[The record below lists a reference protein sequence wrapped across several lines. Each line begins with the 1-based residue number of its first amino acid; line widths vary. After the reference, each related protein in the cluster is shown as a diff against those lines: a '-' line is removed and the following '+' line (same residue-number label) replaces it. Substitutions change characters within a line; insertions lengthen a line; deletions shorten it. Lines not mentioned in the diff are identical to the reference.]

1 MKQLLLASSLAT
13 GTFITRCLVLTII
26 FGFNSVAISYSQDSQ
41 ITIRAG
47 LLIDGNGN
55 TRRDARIFVSGEQI
69 TRIDSLRGR
78 VTYDLSDL
86 TIMPGWIDTHVHLTS
101 HFDRDGKLHRP
112 TEEESAFNSII
123 YGLSNA
129 YRTLMSG
136 FTTVQSLGSPLD
148 TDLRDWIAQ
157 TELPGPRILTSREP
171 ITIETGDADAI
182 RAQIRQ
188 LKSDGADVIKI
199 FASASIRDGG
209 GRLLSDD
216 QINAACQ
223 EGLAQGLRVAVHAY
237 GSEVVSSAARAGC
250 TSIEHGN
257 RYDDE
262 TIALLADQGTYL
274 DSHLGLLY
282 DNYEQYRD
290 RFLGIGNYTEEGFA
304 LMAEARRRGLI
315 TFTRTIQNPNVQ
327 IVFGT
332 DAVAGAHGRNF
343 EEFIVRVRD
352 GGQDPMDAIVS
363 ATSRAARALG
373 LADTLGQIAQGFT
386 ADLVA
391 VDGNPLE
398 DITAMSRIRFV
409 MRNGVVYRY
418 EP

>member
-1 MKQLLLASSLAT
+1 MTQRIFANSLVNST
-13 GTFITRCLVLTII
+13 SITRWIVLTTICWLSSI
-26 FGFNSVAISYSQDSQ
+26 SVSYSQEPPT
-41 ITIRAG
+41 TIRAG
-47 LLIDGNGN
+47 LMIDGVGN
-55 TRRDARIFVSGEQI
+55 TRRDARIFVSDDQI

-86 TIMPGWIDTHVHLTS
+86 TIMPGWIDTHVHLMS
-101 HFDRDGKLHRP
+101 HFDADKLHRP
-112 TEEESAFNSII
+112 TADESNSASII

-148 TDLRDWIAQ
+148 TELRDWIIH
-157 TELPGPRILTSREP
+157 TDLPGPRVLTSREP
-171 ITIETGDADAI
+171 ITLDTGDATAI
-182 RAQIRQ
+182 RTRIQQ
-188 LKSDGADVIKI
+188 LKSAGADVIKV

-209 GRLLSDD
+209 GRVLSDD
-216 QINAACQ
+216 QLSAACQ

-257 RYDDE
+257 RYDNE

-274 DSHLGLLY
+274 DPHLGLLY

-304 LMAEARRRGLI
+304 LMADARRRGLI
-315 TFTRTIQNPNVQ
+315 TFTRTIQNPDVQ

-343 EEFIVRVRD
+343 EEFIVRVEE
-352 GGQDPMDAIVS
+352 GGQDPMDAIIS

-373 LADTLGQIAQGFT
+373 LSDTLGQITQGYT

-398 DITAMSRIRFV
+398 DISAMSRVRFV
-409 MRNGVVYRY
+409 MKDGVVYRY

>member
-1 MKQLLLASSLAT
+1 MTQRFFAKSLINS
-13 GTFITRCLVLTII
+13 TFLTRCVVLTII
-26 FGFNSVAISYSQDSQ
+26 CGLSSVSVSYSQESPT
-41 ITIRAG
+41 TIRAG
-47 LLIDGNGN
+47 LMIDGTGN
-55 TRRDARIFVSGEQI
+55 TRRNARIFVADEQI

-86 TIMPGWIDTHVHLTS
+86 TIMPGWIDTHVHLMS
-101 HFDRDGKLHRP
+101 HFDTDDKLHRP
-112 TEEESAFNSII
+112 TEDESASTSII

-171 ITIETGDADAI
+171 ITIDTGDADAI
-182 RAQIRQ
+182 RTRIRQ
-188 LKSDGADVIKI
+188 LKSEGADVIKV

-209 GRLLSDD
+209 GRVLSDE
-216 QINAACQ
+216 QLNAACE

>member
-1 MKQLLLASSLAT
+1 MTQRIFANSLVNST
-13 GTFITRCLVLTII
+13 SITRWIVLTTICWLSSI
-26 FGFNSVAISYSQDSQ
+26 SVSYSQESPT
-41 ITIRAG
+41 TIRAG
-47 LLIDGNGN
+47 LMIDGVGN
-55 TRRDARIFVSGEQI
+55 TRRDARIFVSDDQI

-86 TIMPGWIDTHVHLTS
+86 TIMPGWIDTHVHLMS
-101 HFDRDGKLHRP
+101 HFDDDKLHRP
-112 TEEESAFNSII
+112 TADESDSTSII

-148 TDLRDWIAQ
+148 TELRDWIIH
-157 TELPGPRILTSREP
+157 TDLPGPRVLTSREP
-171 ITIETGDADAI
+171 ITLDTGDATAI
-182 RAQIRQ
+182 RARIQQ
-188 LKSDGADVIKI
+188 LKLAGADVIKV

-209 GRLLSDD
+209 GRVLSDD
-216 QINAACQ
+216 QLNAACQ

-257 RYDDE
+257 RYDNE
-262 TIALLADQGTYL
+262 TIALLADEGTYL
-274 DSHLGLLY
+274 DPHLGLLY

-304 LMAEARRRGLI
+304 LMADARRRGLI
-315 TFTRTIQNPNVQ
+315 TFTRTIQNPDVQ

-343 EEFIVRVRD
+343 EEFIVRVEE
-352 GGQDPMDAIVS
+352 GGQDPMDAIIS

-373 LADTLGQIAQGFT
+373 LSDTLGQITQGYT

-398 DITAMSRIRFV
+398 DISAMSRVRFV
-409 MRNGVVYRY
+409 MKDGVVYRY

>member
-1 MKQLLLASSLAT
+1 MTQRIFANSLVNST
-13 GTFITRCLVLTII
+13 SITRWIVLTTICWLSSI
-26 FGFNSVAISYSQDSQ
+26 SVSYSQESPT
-41 ITIRAG
+41 TIRAG
-47 LLIDGNGN
+47 LMIDGVGN
-55 TRRDARIFVSGEQI
+55 TRRDARIFVSDDQI

-86 TIMPGWIDTHVHLTS
+86 TIMPGWIDTHVHLMS
-101 HFDRDGKLHRP
+101 HFDDDKLHRP
-112 TEEESAFNSII
+112 TADESDSTSII

-148 TDLRDWIAQ
+148 TELRDWIIH
-157 TELPGPRILTSREP
+157 TDLPGPRVLTSREP
-171 ITIETGDADAI
+171 ITLDTGDATAI
-182 RAQIRQ
+182 RTRIQQ
-188 LKSDGADVIKI
+188 LKSAGADVIKV

-209 GRLLSDD
+209 GRVLSDD
-216 QINAACQ
+216 QLNAACQ

-257 RYDDE
+257 RYDNE

-274 DSHLGLLY
+274 DPHLGLLY

-304 LMAEARRRGLI
+304 LMADARRRGLI
-315 TFTRTIQNPNVQ
+315 TFTRTIQNPDVQ

-343 EEFIVRVRD
+343 EEFIVRVEE
-352 GGQDPMDAIVS
+352 GGQDPMDAIIS

-373 LADTLGQIAQGFT
+373 LSDTLGQITQGYT

-398 DITAMSRIRFV
+398 DISAMSRVRFV
-409 MRNGVVYRY
+409 MKDGVVYRY

>member
-1 MKQLLLASSLAT
+1 MTQRIFANSLVNST
-13 GTFITRCLVLTII
+13 SITRWIVLTTICWLSSI
-26 FGFNSVAISYSQDSQ
+26 SVSYSQESPT
-41 ITIRAG
+41 TIRAG
-47 LLIDGNGN
+47 LMIDGVGN
-55 TRRDARIFVSGEQI
+55 TRRDARIFVSDDQI

-86 TIMPGWIDTHVHLTS
+86 TIMPGWIDTHVHLMS
-101 HFDRDGKLHRP
+101 HFDDDKLHRP
-112 TEEESAFNSII
+112 TADESDSTSII

-148 TDLRDWIAQ
+148 TELRDWIIH
-157 TELPGPRILTSREP
+157 TDLPGPRVLTSREP
-171 ITIETGDADAI
+171 ITLDTGDATAI
-182 RAQIRQ
+182 RARIQQ
-188 LKSDGADVIKI
+188 LKLAGADVIKV

-209 GRLLSDD
+209 GRVLSDD
-216 QINAACQ
+216 QLNAACQ

-257 RYDDE
+257 RYDNE

-274 DSHLGLLY
+274 DPHLGLLY

-304 LMAEARRRGLI
+304 LMADARRRGLI
-315 TFTRTIQNPNVQ
+315 TFTRTIQNPDVQ

-343 EEFIVRVRD
+343 EEFIVRVEE
-352 GGQDPMDAIVS
+352 GGQDPMDAIIS

-373 LADTLGQIAQGFT
+373 LSDTLGQITQGYT

-398 DITAMSRIRFV
+398 DISAMSRVRFV
-409 MRNGVVYRY
+409 MKDGVVYRY

>member
-1 MKQLLLASSLAT
+1 MTQRIFANSLVNST
-13 GTFITRCLVLTII
+13 SITRWIVLTTICWLSSI
-26 FGFNSVAISYSQDSQ
+26 SVSYSQESPT
-41 ITIRAG
+41 TIRAG
-47 LLIDGNGN
+47 LMIDGVGN
-55 TRRDARIFVSGEQI
+55 TRRDARIFVSDDQI

-86 TIMPGWIDTHVHLTS
+86 TIMPGWIDTHVHLMS
-101 HFDRDGKLHRP
+101 HLDDDKLHRP
-112 TEEESAFNSII
+112 TVDESDSTSNI

-136 FTTVQSLGSPLD
+136 FTTVQSLGSPHD
-148 TDLRDWIAQ
+148 TELRDWIIH
-157 TELPGPRILTSREP
+157 TDLPGPRVLTSREP
-171 ITIETGDADAI
+171 ITLDTGDATAI
-182 RAQIRQ
+182 RARIQQ
-188 LKSDGADVIKI
+188 LKLAGADVIKV

-209 GRLLSDD
+209 GRVLSDD
-216 QINAACQ
+216 QLNAACQ

-257 RYDDE
+257 RYDNE

-274 DSHLGLLY
+274 DPHLGLLY

-304 LMAEARRRGLI
+304 LMADARRRGLI
-315 TFTRTIQNPNVQ
+315 TFTRTIQNPDVQ

-343 EEFIVRVRD
+343 EEFIVRVEE
-352 GGQDPMDAIVS
+352 GGQDPMDAIIS

-373 LADTLGQIAQGFT
+373 LSDTLGQITQGYT

-398 DITAMSRIRFV
+398 DISAMSRVRFV
-409 MRNGVVYRY
+409 MKDGVVYRY

>member
-1 MKQLLLASSLAT
+1 MTQRIFANSLVNST
-13 GTFITRCLVLTII
+13 SITRWIVLTTICWLSSI
-26 FGFNSVAISYSQDSQ
+26 SVSYSQESPT
-41 ITIRAG
+41 TIRAG
-47 LLIDGNGN
+47 LMIDGVGN
-55 TRRDARIFVSGEQI
+55 TRRDARIFVSDDQI

-86 TIMPGWIDTHVHLTS
+86 TIMPGWIDTHVHLMS
-101 HFDRDGKLHRP
+101 HFDDDKLHRP
-112 TEEESAFNSII
+112 TADESASASII

-148 TDLRDWIAQ
+148 TELRDWIIH
-157 TELPGPRILTSREP
+157 TDLPGPRVLTSREP
-171 ITIETGDADAI
+171 ITLDTGDATAI
-182 RAQIRQ
+182 RARIQQ
-188 LKSDGADVIKI
+188 LKLAGADVINV

-209 GRLLSDD
+209 GRVLSDD
-216 QINAACQ
+216 QLNAACQ

-257 RYDDE
+257 RYDNE

-274 DSHLGLLY
+274 DPHLGLLY

-304 LMAEARRRGLI
+304 LMADARRRGLI
-315 TFTRTIQNPNVQ
+315 TFTRTIQNPDVQ

-343 EEFIVRVRD
+343 EEFIVRVEE
-352 GGQDPMDAIVS
+352 GGQDPMEAIIS

-373 LADTLGQIAQGFT
+373 LSDTLGQITQGYT

-398 DITAMSRIRFV
+398 DISAMSRVRFV
-409 MRNGVVYRY
+409 MKDGVVYRY

>member
-1 MKQLLLASSLAT
+1 MTQRIFANSLVNST
-13 GTFITRCLVLTII
+13 SITRWIVLTTICWLSSI
-26 FGFNSVAISYSQDSQ
+26 SVSYSQESPT
-41 ITIRAG
+41 TIRAG
-47 LLIDGNGN
+47 LMIDGVGN
-55 TRRDARIFVSGEQI
+55 TRRDARIFVSDDQI

-86 TIMPGWIDTHVHLTS
+86 TIMPGWIDTHVHLMS
-101 HFDRDGKLHRP
+101 HFDDDKLHRP
-112 TEEESAFNSII
+112 TADESDSTSII

-148 TDLRDWIAQ
+148 TELRDWIIH
-157 TELPGPRILTSREP
+157 TDLPGPRVLTSREP
-171 ITIETGDADAI
+171 ITLDTGDATAI
-182 RAQIRQ
+182 RARIQQ
-188 LKSDGADVIKI
+188 LKLAGADVIKV

-209 GRLLSDD
+209 GRVLSDD
-216 QINAACQ
+216 QLNAACQ

-257 RYDDE
+257 RYDNE

-274 DSHLGLLY
+274 DPHLGLLY

-304 LMAEARRRGLI
+304 LMADARRRGLI

-343 EEFIVRVRD
+343 EEFIVRVEE
-352 GGQDPMDAIVS
+352 GGQDPMDAIIS

-373 LADTLGQIAQGFT
+373 LSDTLGQITQGYT

-398 DITAMSRIRFV
+398 DISAMSRVRFV
-409 MRNGVVYRY
+409 MKDGVVYRY

>member
-1 MKQLLLASSLAT
+1 MTQRIFANSLVNST
-13 GTFITRCLVLTII
+13 SITRWIVLTTICWLSSI
-26 FGFNSVAISYSQDSQ
+26 SVSYSQESPT
-41 ITIRAG
+41 TIRAG
-47 LLIDGNGN
+47 LMIDGVGN
-55 TRRDARIFVSGEQI
+55 TRRDARIFVSDDQI

-86 TIMPGWIDTHVHLTS
+86 TIMPGWIDTHVHLMS
-101 HFDRDGKLHRP
+101 HFDDDKLHRP
-112 TEEESAFNSII
+112 TADESDSTSII

-136 FTTVQSLGSPLD
+136 FTTVQRLGSPLD
-148 TDLRDWIAQ
+148 TELRDWIIH
-157 TELPGPRILTSREP
+157 TDLPGPRVLTSREP
-171 ITIETGDADAI
+171 ITLDTGDATAI
-182 RAQIRQ
+182 RARIQQ
-188 LKSDGADVIKI
+188 LKLAGADVIKV

-209 GRLLSDD
+209 GRVLSDD
-216 QINAACQ
+216 QLNAACQ

-257 RYDDE
+257 RYDNE

-274 DSHLGLLY
+274 APHLGLLY

-304 LMAEARRRGLI
+304 LMADARRRGLI
-315 TFTRTIQNPNVQ
+315 TFTRTIQNPDVQ

-343 EEFIVRVRD
+343 EEFIVRVEE
-352 GGQDPMDAIVS
+352 GGQDPMDAIIS

-373 LADTLGQIAQGFT
+373 LSDTLGQITQGYT

-398 DITAMSRIRFV
+398 DISAMSRVRFV
-409 MRNGVVYRY
+409 MKDGVVYRY

>member
-1 MKQLLLASSLAT
+1 MTQRFFAKSLINS
-13 GTFITRCLVLTII
+13 TFLTRCVVLTII
-26 FGFNSVAISYSQDSQ
+26 CGLSSVSVSYSQESPT
-41 ITIRAG
+41 TIRAG
-47 LLIDGNGN
+47 LMIDGTGN
-55 TRRDARIFVSGEQI
+55 TRRNARIFVADEQI

-86 TIMPGWIDTHVHLTS
+86 TIMPGWIDTHVHLMS
-101 HFDRDGKLHRP
+101 HFDTDDKLHRP
-112 TEEESAFNSII
+112 TEDESASTSII

-171 ITIETGDADAI
+171 ITIDTGDADAI
-182 RAQIRQ
+182 RTRIRQ
-188 LKSDGADVIKI
+188 LKSEGADVIKV

-209 GRLLSDD
+209 GRVLSDD
-216 QINAACQ
+216 QLNAACE

-257 RYDDE
+257 RYDNE

-274 DSHLGLLY
+274 DPHLGLLY

-304 LMAEARRRGLI
+304 LMADARRRGLI
-315 TFTRTIQNPNVQ
+315 TFTRTIQNPDVQ

-343 EEFIVRVRD
+343 EEFIVRVED

-398 DITAMSRIRFV
+398 DISAMSRVRFV
-409 MRNGVVYRY
+409 MKNGVVLRY
-418 EP
+418 QP

>member
-1 MKQLLLASSLAT
+1 MKQRLFVNSLINCI
-13 GTFITRCLVLTII
+13 FITRCVVLTII
-26 FGFNSVAISYSQDSQ
+26 CGLSSVSVSYSQEPPT
-41 ITIRAG
+41 TIRAG
-47 LLIDGNGN
+47 LMIDGVGN
-55 TRRDARIFVSGEQI
+55 TRRDARIFVSDDQI

-86 TIMPGWIDTHVHLTS
+86 TIMPGWIDTHVHLMS
-101 HFDRDGKLHRP
+101 HFDDDKLHRP
-112 TEEESAFNSII
+112 TADESDSTSII

-136 FTTVQSLGSPLD
+136 FITVQSLGSPLD
-148 TDLRDWIAQ
+148 TELRDWIIH
-157 TELPGPRILTSREP
+157 TDLPGPRVLTSREP
-171 ITIETGDADAI
+171 ITLDTGDATAI
-182 RAQIRQ
+182 RARIQQ
-188 LKSDGADVIKI
+188 LKLAGADVIKV

-209 GRLLSDD
+209 GRVLSDD
-216 QINAACQ
+216 QLNAACQ

-257 RYDDE
+257 RYDNE

-274 DSHLGLLY
+274 DPHLGLLY

-304 LMAEARRRGLI
+304 LMADARRRGLI
-315 TFTRTIQNPNVQ
+315 TFTRTIQNPDVQ

-343 EEFIVRVRD
+343 EEFIVRVEE
-352 GGQDPMDAIVS
+352 GGQDPMDAIIS

-373 LADTLGQIAQGFT
+373 LSDTLGQITQGHT

-398 DITAMSRIRFV
+398 DISAMSRVRFV
-409 MRNGVVYRY
+409 MKDGVVYRY

>member
-1 MKQLLLASSLAT
+1 MKQHLLARSLAT
-13 GTFITRCLVLTII
+13 GTFITRCVVLTII
-26 FGFNSVAISYSQDSQ
+26 FGFNSVAISYSQDTQ
-41 ITIRAG
+41 TTIRAG

-86 TIMPGWIDTHVHLTS
+86 TIMPGWIDTHVHLMS
-101 HFDRDGKLHRP
+101 HFDRDEKLHRP
-112 TEEESAFNSII
+112 TEEESTSNSII

-157 TELPGPRILTSREP
+157 TGLPGPRILTSREP
-171 ITIETGDADAI
+171 VTIETGDADAI
-182 RAQIRQ
+182 RAHIRQ
-188 LKSDGADVIKI
+188 LKLDGADVIKI

-209 GRLLSDD
+209 GRLLSDT

-237 GSEVVSSAARAGC
+237 GSEVVSAAARAGC

-262 TIALLADQGTYL
+262 TIALLADEGTYL
-274 DSHLGLLY
+274 DPHLGLLY

-304 LMAEARRRGLI
+304 RMTEARRRGLI

>member
-1 MKQLLLASSLAT
+1 MTQRIFANSLVNST
-13 GTFITRCLVLTII
+13 SITRWIVLTTICWLSSI
-26 FGFNSVAISYSQDSQ
+26 SVSYSQESPT
-41 ITIRAG
+41 TIRAG
-47 LLIDGNGN
+47 LMIDGVGN
-55 TRRDARIFVSGEQI
+55 TRRDARIFVSDDQI

-86 TIMPGWIDTHVHLTS
+86 TIMPGWIDTHVHLMS
-101 HFDRDGKLHRP
+101 HFDDDKLHRP
-112 TEEESAFNSII
+112 TEDESDSTSII

-148 TDLRDWIAQ
+148 TELRDWIIH
-157 TELPGPRILTSREP
+157 TDLPGPRVLTSREP
-171 ITIETGDADAI
+171 ITLDTGDATAI
-182 RAQIRQ
+182 RARIQQ
-188 LKSDGADVIKI
+188 LKLAGADVIKV

-209 GRLLSDD
+209 GRVLSDD
-216 QINAACQ
+216 QLNAACQ

-257 RYDDE
+257 RYDNE

-274 DSHLGLLY
+274 DPHLGLLY

-304 LMAEARRRGLI
+304 LMADARRRGLI
-315 TFTRTIQNPNVQ
+315 TFTRTIQNPDVQ

-343 EEFIVRVRD
+343 EEFIVRVEE
-352 GGQDPMDAIVS
+352 GGQDPMDAIIS

-373 LADTLGQIAQGFT
+373 LSDTLGQITQGYT

-398 DITAMSRIRFV
+398 DISAMSRVRFV
-409 MRNGVVYRY
+409 MKDGVVYRY

>member
-1 MKQLLLASSLAT
+1 MTQRIFANSLVNST
-13 GTFITRCLVLTII
+13 SITRWIVLTTICWLSSI
-26 FGFNSVAISYSQDSQ
+26 SVSYSQESPT
-41 ITIRAG
+41 TIRAG
-47 LLIDGNGN
+47 LMIDGVGN
-55 TRRDARIFVSGEQI
+55 TRRDARIFVSDDQI

-86 TIMPGWIDTHVHLTS
+86 TIMPGWIDTHVHLMS
-101 HFDRDGKLHRP
+101 HFDDDKLHRP
-112 TEEESAFNSII
+112 TADESASASII

-148 TDLRDWIAQ
+148 TELRDWIIH
-157 TELPGPRILTSREP
+157 TDLPGPRVLTSREP
-171 ITIETGDADAI
+171 ITLDTGDATAI
-182 RAQIRQ
+182 RARIQQ
-188 LKSDGADVIKI
+188 LKLAGADVIKV

-209 GRLLSDD
+209 GRVLSDD
-216 QINAACQ
+216 QLNAACQ

-257 RYDDE
+257 RYDNE

-274 DSHLGLLY
+274 DPHLGLLY

-304 LMAEARRRGLI
+304 LMADARRRGLI
-315 TFTRTIQNPNVQ
+315 TFTRTIQNPDVQ

-343 EEFIVRVRD
+343 EEFIVRVEE
-352 GGQDPMDAIVS
+352 GGQDPMDAIIS

-373 LADTLGQIAQGFT
+373 LSDTLGQITQGYT

-398 DITAMSRIRFV
+398 DISAMSRVRFV
-409 MRNGVVYRY
+409 MKDGVVYRY

>member
-1 MKQLLLASSLAT
+1 MTQRIFANSLVNST
-13 GTFITRCLVLTII
+13 SITRWIVLTTICWLSSI
-26 FGFNSVAISYSQDSQ
+26 SVSYSQESPT
-41 ITIRAG
+41 TIRAG
-47 LLIDGNGN
+47 LMIDGVGN
-55 TRRDARIFVSGEQI
+55 TRRDARIFVSDDQI

-86 TIMPGWIDTHVHLTS
+86 TIMPGWIDTHVHLMS
-101 HFDRDGKLHRP
+101 HFDDDDKLHRP
-112 TEEESAFNSII
+112 TSDESASDSII

-148 TDLRDWIAQ
+148 TELRDWIIH
-157 TELPGPRILTSREP
+157 TDLPGPRVLTSREP
-171 ITIETGDADAI
+171 ITLDTGDATAI
-182 RAQIRQ
+182 RARIQQ
-188 LKSDGADVIKI
+188 LKLAGADVIKV

-209 GRLLSDD
+209 GRVLSDD
-216 QINAACQ
+216 QLNAACQ

-257 RYDDE
+257 RYDNE

-274 DSHLGLLY
+274 DPHLGLLY

-304 LMAEARRRGLI
+304 LMADARRRGLI
-315 TFTRTIQNPNVQ
+315 TFTRTIQNPDVQ

-343 EEFIVRVRD
+343 EEFIVRVEE
-352 GGQDPMDAIVS
+352 GGQDPMDAIIS

-373 LADTLGQIAQGFT
+373 LSDTLGQITQGYT

-398 DITAMSRIRFV
+398 DISAMSRVRFV
-409 MRNGVVYRY
+409 MKNGVVYRY

>member
-1 MKQLLLASSLAT
+1 MTQRIFANSLVNST
-13 GTFITRCLVLTII
+13 SITRWIVLTII
-26 FGFNSVAISYSQDSQ
+26 WGLSSVSVSYSQESPT
-41 ITIRAG
+41 TIRAG
-47 LLIDGNGN
+47 LMIDGVGN
-55 TRRDARIFVSGEQI
+55 TRRDARIFVSDDQI

-86 TIMPGWIDTHVHLTS
+86 TIMPGWIDTHVHLMS
-101 HFDRDGKLHRP
+101 HFDDDKLHRP
-112 TEEESAFNSII
+112 TADESASASII

-148 TDLRDWIAQ
+148 TELRDWIIH
-157 TELPGPRILTSREP
+157 TDLPGPRVLTSREP
-171 ITIETGDADAI
+171 ITLDTGDATAI
-182 RAQIRQ
+182 RARIQQ
-188 LKSDGADVIKI
+188 LKLAGADVIKV

-209 GRLLSDD
+209 GRVLSDD
-216 QINAACQ
+216 QLNAACQ

-257 RYDDE
+257 RYDNE

-274 DSHLGLLY
+274 DPHLGLLY

-304 LMAEARRRGLI
+304 LMADARRRGLI
-315 TFTRTIQNPNVQ
+315 TFTRTIQNPDVQ

-343 EEFIVRVRD
+343 EEFIVRVEE
-352 GGQDPMDAIVS
+352 GGQDPMDAIIS

-373 LADTLGQIAQGFT
+373 LSDTLGQITQGYT

-398 DITAMSRIRFV
+398 DISAMSRVRFV
-409 MRNGVVYRY
+409 MKDGVVYRY

>member
-1 MKQLLLASSLAT
+1 MTQRIFANSLVNST
-13 GTFITRCLVLTII
+13 SITRWIVLTTICWLSSI
-26 FGFNSVAISYSQDSQ
+26 SVSYSQEPPT
-41 ITIRAG
+41 TIRAG
-47 LLIDGNGN
+47 LMIDGVGN
-55 TRRDARIFVSGEQI
+55 TRRDARIFVSDDQI

-86 TIMPGWIDTHVHLTS
+86 TIMPGWIDTHVHLMS
-101 HFDRDGKLHRP
+101 HFDDDKLHRP
-112 TEEESAFNSII
+112 TADESDSTSII

-148 TDLRDWIAQ
+148 TELRDWIIH
-157 TELPGPRILTSREP
+157 TDLPGPRVLTSREP
-171 ITIETGDADAI
+171 ITLDTGDATAI
-182 RAQIRQ
+182 RARIQQ
-188 LKSDGADVIKI
+188 LNLAGADVIKV

-209 GRLLSDD
+209 GRVLSDD
-216 QINAACQ
+216 QLNAACQ

-257 RYDDE
+257 RYDNE

-274 DSHLGLLY
+274 DPHLGLLY

-304 LMAEARRRGLI
+304 LMADARRRGLI
-315 TFTRTIQNPNVQ
+315 TFTRTIQNPDVQ

-343 EEFIVRVRD
+343 EEFIVRVEE
-352 GGQDPMDAIVS
+352 GGQDPMDAIIS

-373 LADTLGQIAQGFT
+373 LSDTLGQITQGYT

-398 DITAMSRIRFV
+398 DISAMSRVRFV
-409 MRNGVVYRY
+409 MKDGVVYRY

>member
-1 MKQLLLASSLAT
+1 MKQHLLAKSLAA
-13 GTFITRCLVLTII
+13 GTFITRCVVLTTI
-26 FGFNSVAISYSQDSQ
+26 FGLNSVAISYSQDTQ
-41 ITIRAG
+41 TTIRAG

-55 TRRDARIFVSGEQI
+55 TRRNARIFISGEQI

-101 HFDRDGKLHRP
+101 HFDPDEKLHRP
-112 TEEESAFNSII
+112 TEEESTSNSII

-157 TELPGPRILTSREP
+157 TELPGPRILTSRDP
-171 ITIETGDADAI
+171 ITIDTGDADAI
-182 RAQIRQ
+182 QARIRQ

-237 GSEVVSSAARAGC
+237 GSEVVSAAARAGC

-262 TIALLADQGTYL
+262 TIVLLGDQGTYL

-315 TFTRTIQNPNVQ
+315 TFTRTIQNPNVK

-409 MRNGVVYRY
+409 MKNGVVYRY

>member
-1 MKQLLLASSLAT
+1 MKRRSFTKSFNPRRVLTQCV
-13 GTFITRCLVLTII
+13 GLTII
-26 FGFNSVAISYSQDSQ
+26 YGLTSVAVGYAQDTPT
-41 ITIRAG
+41 TIRAG
-47 LLIDGNGN
+47 LMIDGTGN
-55 TRRDARIFVSGEQI
+55 TRRDARIFISDDQI
-69 TRIDSLRGR
+69 TRIDSLRGS

-86 TIMPGWIDTHVHLTS
+86 TIMPGWIDTHVHLMS
-101 HFDRDGKLHRP
+101 HFEGDGKLHRP
-112 TEEESAFNSII
+112 TENESTSTSII

-148 TDLRDWIAQ
+148 SELRDWIMH
-157 TELPGPRILTSREP
+157 TDLPGPRILTSREP
-171 ITIETGDADAI
+171 ITIDTGDAAAI
-182 RAQIRQ
+182 RTRIRQ
-188 LKSDGADVIKI
+188 LKSEGADVIKV

-209 GRLLSDD
+209 GRVLSDE
-216 QINAACQ
+216 QLNAACE

>member
-1 MKQLLLASSLAT
+1 MTQRIFANSLVNST
-13 GTFITRCLVLTII
+13 SITRWIVLTTICWLSSI
-26 FGFNSVAISYSQDSQ
+26 SVSYSQESPT
-41 ITIRAG
+41 TIRAG
-47 LLIDGNGN
+47 LMIDGVGN
-55 TRRDARIFVSGEQI
+55 TRRDARIFVSDDQI

-86 TIMPGWIDTHVHLTS
+86 TIMPGWIDTHVHLMS
-101 HFDRDGKLHRP
+101 HFDDDKLHRP
-112 TEEESAFNSII
+112 TADESDSTSII

-148 TDLRDWIAQ
+148 TELRDWIIH
-157 TELPGPRILTSREP
+157 TDLPGPRVLTSREP
-171 ITIETGDADAI
+171 ITLDTGDATAI
-182 RAQIRQ
+182 RARIQQ
-188 LKSDGADVIKI
+188 LKLAGADVIKV

-209 GRLLSDD
+209 GRVLSDD
-216 QINAACQ
+216 QLNAACQ

-257 RYDDE
+257 RYDNE

-274 DSHLGLLY
+274 DPHLGLLY

-304 LMAEARRRGLI
+304 LMADARRRGLI
-315 TFTRTIQNPNVQ
+315 TFTRTIQNPDVQ

-343 EEFIVRVRD
+343 EEFIVRVEE
-352 GGQDPMDAIVS
+352 GGQDPMDAIIS
-363 ATSRAARALG
+363 ATSRAALALG
-373 LADTLGQIAQGFT
+373 LSDTLGQITQGHT

-398 DITAMSRIRFV
+398 DISAMSRVRFV
-409 MRNGVVYRY
+409 MKDGVVYRY

>member
-1 MKQLLLASSLAT
+1 MTQRIFANSLVNST
-13 GTFITRCLVLTII
+13 SITRWIVLTTICWLSSI
-26 FGFNSVAISYSQDSQ
+26 SVSYSQASPT
-41 ITIRAG
+41 TIRAG
-47 LLIDGNGN
+47 LMIDGVGN
-55 TRRDARIFVSGEQI
+55 TRRDARIFVSDDQI

-86 TIMPGWIDTHVHLTS
+86 TIMPGWIDTHVHLMS
-101 HFDRDGKLHRP
+101 HFDDDKLHRP
-112 TEEESAFNSII
+112 TADESDSTSII

-148 TDLRDWIAQ
+148 TELRDWIIH
-157 TELPGPRILTSREP
+157 TDLPGPRVLTSREP
-171 ITIETGDADAI
+171 ITLDTGDATAI
-182 RAQIRQ
+182 RARIQQ
-188 LKSDGADVIKI
+188 LKLAGADVIKV

-209 GRLLSDD
+209 GRVLSDD
-216 QINAACQ
+216 QLNAACQ

-257 RYDDE
+257 RYDNE

-274 DSHLGLLY
+274 DPHLGLLY

-304 LMAEARRRGLI
+304 LMADARRRGLI
-315 TFTRTIQNPNVQ
+315 TFTRTIQNPDVQ

-343 EEFIVRVRD
+343 EEFIVRVEE
-352 GGQDPMDAIVS
+352 GGQDPMDAIIS

-373 LADTLGQIAQGFT
+373 LSDTLGQITQGYT

-398 DITAMSRIRFV
+398 DISAMSRVRFV
-409 MRNGVVYRY
+409 MKDGVVYRY

>member
-1 MKQLLLASSLAT
+1 MKQRFFVNSLINR
-13 GTFITRCLVLTII
+13 TFITRCVVLTII
-26 FGFNSVAISYSQDSQ
+26 CGLSSVLVSYSQESPT
-41 ITIRAG
+41 TIRAG
-47 LLIDGNGN
+47 LMIDGTGN
-55 TRRDARIFVSGEQI
+55 TRRDARIFVSDDQI

-86 TIMPGWIDTHVHLTS
+86 TIMPGWIDTHVHLMS
-101 HFDRDGKLHRP
+101 HFDDDKLHRP
-112 TEEESAFNSII
+112 TADESASASII

-148 TDLRDWIAQ
+148 TELRDWIIH
-157 TELPGPRILTSREP
+157 TDLPGPRVLTSREP
-171 ITIETGDADAI
+171 ITLDTGDATAI
-182 RAQIRQ
+182 RARIQQ
-188 LKSDGADVIKI
+188 LKLAGADVIKV

-209 GRLLSDD
+209 GRVLSDD
-216 QINAACQ
+216 QLNAACQ

-257 RYDDE
+257 RYDNE
-262 TIALLADQGTYL
+262 TIALLADRGTYL
-274 DSHLGLLY
+274 DPHLGLLY

-304 LMAEARRRGLI
+304 LMADARRRGLI
-315 TFTRTIQNPNVQ
+315 TFTRTIQNPDVQ

-343 EEFIVRVRD
+343 EEFIVRVEE
-352 GGQDPMDAIVS
+352 GGQDPMDAIIS

-373 LADTLGQIAQGFT
+373 LSDTLGQITQGYT

-398 DITAMSRIRFV
+398 DISAMSRVRFV
-409 MRNGVVYRY
+409 MKDGVVYRY

>member
-1 MKQLLLASSLAT
+1 MTQRIFANSLVNST
-13 GTFITRCLVLTII
+13 SITRWIVLTTICWLSSI
-26 FGFNSVAISYSQDSQ
+26 SVSYSQESPT
-41 ITIRAG
+41 TIRAG
-47 LLIDGNGN
+47 LMIDGVGN
-55 TRRDARIFVSGEQI
+55 TRRDARIFVSDDQI

-86 TIMPGWIDTHVHLTS
+86 TIMPGWIDTHVHLMS
-101 HFDRDGKLHRP
+101 HFDDDDKLHRP
-112 TEEESAFNSII
+112 TSDESTSDSII
-123 YGLSNA
+123 HGLSNA

-148 TDLRDWIAQ
+148 TELRDWIIH
-157 TELPGPRILTSREP
+157 TDLPGPRVLTSREP
-171 ITIETGDADAI
+171 ITLDTGDASAI
-182 RAQIRQ
+182 RARIQQ
-188 LKSDGADVIKI
+188 LKLAGADVVKV
-199 FASASIRDGG
+199 FAAASIRDGG
-209 GRLLSDD
+209 GRVLSDD
-216 QINAACQ
+216 QLNAACQ

-257 RYDDE
+257 RYDNE
-262 TIALLADQGTYL
+262 TIALLAAQGTYL
-274 DSHLGLLY
+274 DPHLGLLY

-290 RFLGIGNYTEEGFA
+290 RFLGIGNYTEEGFN
-304 LMAEARRRGLI
+304 LMADARRRGLI
-315 TFTRTIQNPNVQ
+315 TFTRTIQNPDVQ

-343 EEFIVRVRD
+343 EEFIVRVEE
-352 GGQDPMDAIVS
+352 GGQDPMDAIIS

-373 LADTLGQIAQGFT
+373 LSDTLGQITQGYT

-398 DITAMSRIRFV
+398 DISAMSRVRFV
-409 MRNGVVYRY
+409 MKDGVVYRY

>member
-1 MKQLLLASSLAT
+1 MTQRIFANSLVNST
-13 GTFITRCLVLTII
+13 SITRWIVLTII
-26 FGFNSVAISYSQDSQ
+26 CGFSSVSVSYSQESPT
-41 ITIRAG
+41 TIRAG
-47 LLIDGNGN
+47 LMIDGVGN
-55 TRRDARIFVSGEQI
+55 TRRDARIFVSDGQI

-86 TIMPGWIDTHVHLTS
+86 TIMPGWIDTHVHLMS
-101 HFDRDGKLHRP
+101 HFNDDDKLHRP
-112 TEEESAFNSII
+112 TEDESLSTSII

-148 TDLRDWIAQ
+148 SDLRDWIMH
-157 TELPGPRILTSREP
+157 TDLPGPRVLTSRAP
-171 ITIETGDADAI
+171 ITIDTGDAAAI
-182 RAQIRQ
+182 RTRIRQ
-188 LKSDGADVIKI
+188 LKSEGADVIKV

-209 GRLLSDD
+209 GRVLSDD
-216 QINAACQ
+216 QLNAACE

-257 RYDDE
+257 RYDNE

-274 DSHLGLLY
+274 DPHLGLLY

-290 RFLGIGNYTEEGFA
+290 RFLGIGNYTEDGFA
-304 LMAEARRRGLI
+304 LMADARRRGLI
-315 TFTRTIQNPNVQ
+315 TFTRTIQNPDVQ

-343 EEFIVRVRD
+343 EEFIVRVED

-373 LADTLGQIAQGFT
+373 LSETLGQITQGYI

-398 DITAMSRIRFV
+398 DISAMSRVRFV
-409 MRNGVVYRY
+409 MKNGVVYRY

>member
-1 MKQLLLASSLAT
+1 MTQRIFANSLVNST
-13 GTFITRCLVLTII
+13 SITRWIVLTTICWLSSI
-26 FGFNSVAISYSQDSQ
+26 SVSYSQESPT
-41 ITIRAG
+41 TIRAG
-47 LLIDGNGN
+47 LMIDGVGN
-55 TRRDARIFVSGEQI
+55 TRRDARIFVSDDQI

-86 TIMPGWIDTHVHLTS
+86 TIMPGWIDTHVHLMS
-101 HFDRDGKLHRP
+101 HFDDDKLHRP
-112 TEEESAFNSII
+112 TADESDSTSII

-148 TDLRDWIAQ
+148 TELRDWIIH
-157 TELPGPRILTSREP
+157 TDLPGPRVLTSREP
-171 ITIETGDADAI
+171 ITLDTGDATAI
-182 RAQIRQ
+182 RARIQQ
-188 LKSDGADVIKI
+188 LKLAGADVIKV

-209 GRLLSDD
+209 GRVLSDD
-216 QINAACQ
+216 QLNAACQ

-257 RYDDE
+257 RYDNE

-274 DSHLGLLY
+274 DPHLGLLY

-304 LMAEARRRGLI
+304 LMADARRRGLI
-315 TFTRTIQNPNVQ
+315 TFTRTIQNPDVQ

-343 EEFIVRVRD
+343 EEFIVRVEE
-352 GGQDPMDAIVS
+352 GGQDPMDAIIS

-373 LADTLGQIAQGFT
+373 LSDTLGQITQGHT

-398 DITAMSRIRFV
+398 DISAMSRVRFV
-409 MRNGVVYRY
+409 MKDGVVYRY

>member
-1 MKQLLLASSLAT
+1 MKQRLFVNSLINSI
-13 GTFITRCLVLTII
+13 FITRCVVLTII
-26 FGFNSVAISYSQDSQ
+26 CGLSSVSVSYSQEPPT
-41 ITIRAG
+41 TIRAG
-47 LLIDGNGN
+47 LMIDGVGN
-55 TRRDARIFVSGEQI
+55 TRRDARIFVSDDQI

-86 TIMPGWIDTHVHLTS
+86 TIMPGWIDTHVHLMS
-101 HFDRDGKLHRP
+101 HFDDDDKLHRP
-112 TEEESAFNSII
+112 TSDESASDSII
-123 YGLSNA
+123 HGLSNA

-148 TDLRDWIAQ
+148 TELRDWIGH
-157 TELPGPRILTSREP
+157 TDLPGPRVLTSREP
-171 ITIETGDADAI
+171 ITIDTGDASAI
-182 RAQIRQ
+182 RARIQQ
-188 LKSDGADVIKI
+188 LKLAGADVIKV

-209 GRLLSDD
+209 GRVLSDD
-216 QINAACQ
+216 QLNAACQ

-257 RYDDE
+257 RYDNE
-262 TIALLADQGTYL
+262 TIALLADRGTYL
-274 DSHLGLLY
+274 DPHLGLLY

-304 LMAEARRRGLI
+304 LMADARRRGLI
-315 TFTRTIQNPNVQ
+315 TFTRTIQNPDVQ

-343 EEFIVRVRD
+343 EEFIVRVEE
-352 GGQDPMDAIVS
+352 GGQDPMDAIIS

-373 LADTLGQIAQGFT
+373 LSDTLGQITQGHT

-398 DITAMSRIRFV
+398 DISAMSRVRFV
-409 MRNGVVYRY
+409 MKNGVVYRY

>member
-1 MKQLLLASSLAT
+1 MTQRFFTNSLINS
-13 GTFITRCLVLTII
+13 TFITRCVVLTII
-26 FGFNSVAISYSQDSQ
+26 WGLSSVSVSYSQESPT
-41 ITIRAG
+41 TIRAG
-47 LLIDGNGN
+47 LMIDGVGN
-55 TRRDARIFVSGEQI
+55 TRRDARIFVSDGQI

-86 TIMPGWIDTHVHLTS
+86 TIMPGWIDTHVHLMS
-101 HFDRDGKLHRP
+101 HFNDDDKLHRP
-112 TEEESAFNSII
+112 TEDESLSTSII

-136 FTTVQSLGSPLD
+136 FTTGQSLGSPLD
-148 TDLRDWIAQ
+148 SDLRDWIMH
-157 TELPGPRILTSREP
+157 TDLPGPRVLTSRAP
-171 ITIETGDADAI
+171 ITIDTGDAAAI
-182 RAQIRQ
+182 RTRIRQ
-188 LKSDGADVIKI
+188 LKSEGADVIKV

-209 GRLLSDD
+209 GRVLSDD
-216 QINAACQ
+216 QLNAACE

-257 RYDDE
+257 RYDNE

-274 DSHLGLLY
+274 DPHLGLLY

-290 RFLGIGNYTEEGFA
+290 RFLGIGNYTEDGFA
-304 LMAEARRRGLI
+304 LMADARRRGLI
-315 TFTRTIQNPNVQ
+315 TFTRTIQNPDVQ

-343 EEFIVRVRD
+343 EEFIVRVED

-373 LADTLGQIAQGFT
+373 LSETLGQITQGYI

-398 DITAMSRIRFV
+398 DISAMSRVRFV
-409 MRNGVVYRY
+409 MKNGVVYRY

>member
-1 MKQLLLASSLAT
+1 MTQRIFANSLVNST
-13 GTFITRCLVLTII
+13 SITRWIVLTTICWLSSI
-26 FGFNSVAISYSQDSQ
+26 SVSYSQESPT
-41 ITIRAG
+41 TIRAG
-47 LLIDGNGN
+47 LMIDGVGN
-55 TRRDARIFVSGEQI
+55 TRRDARIFVSDDQI

-86 TIMPGWIDTHVHLTS
+86 TIMPGWIDTHVHLMS
-101 HFDRDGKLHRP
+101 HFDDDKLHRP
-112 TEEESAFNSII
+112 TADESDSTSII

-148 TDLRDWIAQ
+148 TELRDWIIH
-157 TELPGPRILTSREP
+157 TDLPGPRVLTSREP
-171 ITIETGDADAI
+171 ITLDTGDATAI
-182 RAQIRQ
+182 RTRIQQ
-188 LKSDGADVIKI
+188 LKLAGADVIKV

-209 GRLLSDD
+209 GRVLSDD
-216 QINAACQ
+216 QLNAACQ

-257 RYDDE
+257 RYDNE

-274 DSHLGLLY
+274 DPHLGLLY

-304 LMAEARRRGLI
+304 LMADARRRGLI
-315 TFTRTIQNPNVQ
+315 TFTRTIQNPDVQ

-343 EEFIVRVRD
+343 EEFIVRVEE
-352 GGQDPMDAIVS
+352 GGQDPMDAIIS

-373 LADTLGQIAQGFT
+373 LSDTLGQITQGHT

-398 DITAMSRIRFV
+398 DISAMSRVRFV
-409 MRNGVVYRY
+409 MKDGVVYRY

>member
-1 MKQLLLASSLAT
+1 MTQRIFANSLVNST
-13 GTFITRCLVLTII
+13 SITRWIVLTTICWLSSI
-26 FGFNSVAISYSQDSQ
+26 SVSYSQESPT
-41 ITIRAG
+41 TIRAG
-47 LLIDGNGN
+47 LMIDGVGN
-55 TRRDARIFVSGEQI
+55 TRRDARIFVSDDQI

-86 TIMPGWIDTHVHLTS
+86 TIMPGWIDTHVHLMS
-101 HFDRDGKLHRP
+101 HFDDDKLHRP
-112 TEEESAFNSII
+112 TADESDSTSII

-148 TDLRDWIAQ
+148 TELRDWIIH
-157 TELPGPRILTSREP
+157 TDLPGPRVLTSREP
-171 ITIETGDADAI
+171 ITLDTGDATAI
-182 RAQIRQ
+182 RARIQQ
-188 LKSDGADVIKI
+188 LKLAGADVIKV

-209 GRLLSDD
+209 GRVLSDD
-216 QINAACQ
+216 QLNAACQ

-257 RYDDE
+257 RYDNE
-262 TIALLADQGTYL
+262 TIALLADQGTSL
-274 DSHLGLLY
+274 DPHLGLLY

-304 LMAEARRRGLI
+304 LMADARRRGLI
-315 TFTRTIQNPNVQ
+315 TFTRTIQNPDVQ

-343 EEFIVRVRD
+343 EEFIVRVEE
-352 GGQDPMDAIVS
+352 GGQDPMDAIIS

-373 LADTLGQIAQGFT
+373 LSDTLGQITQGYT

-398 DITAMSRIRFV
+398 DISAMSRVRFV
-409 MRNGVVYRY
+409 MKDGVVYRY

>member
-1 MKQLLLASSLAT
+1 MTQRFFTNSLINS
-13 GTFITRCLVLTII
+13 TFITRCVVLTII
-26 FGFNSVAISYSQDSQ
+26 WGLSSVSVSYSQESPT
-41 ITIRAG
+41 TIRAG
-47 LLIDGNGN
+47 LMIDGVGN
-55 TRRDARIFVSGEQI
+55 TRRDARIFVSDGQI

-86 TIMPGWIDTHVHLTS
+86 TIMPGWIDTHVHLMS
-101 HFDRDGKLHRP
+101 HFNDDDKLHRP
-112 TEEESAFNSII
+112 TEDESLSTSII

-136 FTTVQSLGSPLD
+136 FTTVQSLGNPLD
-148 TDLRDWIAQ
+148 SELRDWIMH
-157 TELPGPRILTSREP
+157 TDLPGPRVLTSRAP
-171 ITIETGDADAI
+171 ITIDTGDAAAI
-182 RAQIRQ
+182 RTRIRQ
-188 LKSDGADVIKI
+188 LKSEGADVIKV

-209 GRLLSDD
+209 GRVLSDD
-216 QINAACQ
+216 QLNAACE

-257 RYDDE
+257 RYDNE

-274 DSHLGLLY
+274 DPHLGLLY

-290 RFLGIGNYTEEGFA
+290 RFLGIGNYTEDGFA
-304 LMAEARRRGLI
+304 LMADARRRGLI
-315 TFTRTIQNPNVQ
+315 TFTRTIQNPDVQ
-327 IVFGT
+327 IIFGT

-343 EEFIVRVRD
+343 EEFIVRVED

-373 LADTLGQIAQGFT
+373 LSETLGQITQGYI

-398 DITAMSRIRFV
+398 DISAMSRVRFV
-409 MRNGVVYRY
+409 MKNGVVYRY

>member
-1 MKQLLLASSLAT
+1 MKQRFFETSLVNS
-13 GTFITRCLVLTII
+13 TFIGRCVVLTII
-26 FGFNSVAISYSQDSQ
+26 CGLSSVPVSYSQEPPT
-41 ITIRAG
+41 TIRAG
-47 LLIDGNGN
+47 LMIDGIGN
-55 TRRDARIFVSGEQI
+55 TRRDARIFVSDDQI

-86 TIMPGWIDTHVHLTS
+86 TLMPGWIDTHVHLMS
-101 HFDRDGKLHRP
+101 HFGDDNRLHRP
-112 TEEESAFNSII
+112 TEDEPTSTSII

-148 TDLRDWIAQ
+148 TELQNWIMR
-157 TELPGPRILTSREP
+157 TDLPGPRVLTSREP
-171 ITIETGDADAI
+171 ITIDTGDAAAI
-182 RAQIRQ
+182 RTRIRQ
-188 LKSDGADVIKI
+188 LKSEGADVIKV

-209 GRLLSDD
+209 GRVLSDD
-216 QINAACQ
+216 QLNAACE
-223 EGLAQGLRVAVHAY
+223 EGLAQGLRVSVHAY

-257 RYDDE
+257 RYDNE
-262 TIALLADQGTYL
+262 TIELLADQGTYL
-274 DSHLGLLY
+274 DPHLGLLY

-290 RFLGIGNYTEEGFA
+290 RFLGIGNYSEEGFA
-304 LMAEARRRGLI
+304 LMADARRRGLI

-327 IVFGT
+327 IIFGT

-373 LADTLGQIAQGFT
+373 LSDTLGQITQGYI

-398 DITAMSRIRFV
+398 DITAMSRVRFV
-409 MRNGVVYRY
+409 MKNGVVYRY

>member
-1 MKQLLLASSLAT
+1 MTQRIFANSLVNS
-13 GTFITRCLVLTII
+13 TFITRWIVLTTICWLSSI
-26 FGFNSVAISYSQDSQ
+26 SVSYSQEPPT
-41 ITIRAG
+41 TIRAG
-47 LLIDGNGN
+47 LMIDGVGN
-55 TRRDARIFVSGEQI
+55 TRRDARIFVSDDQI

-86 TIMPGWIDTHVHLTS
+86 TIMPGWIDTHVHLMS
-101 HFDRDGKLHRP
+101 HFDDDKLHRP
-112 TEEESAFNSII
+112 TADESNSVSII

-148 TDLRDWIAQ
+148 TELRDWIIH
-157 TELPGPRILTSREP
+157 TDLPGPRVLTSREP
-171 ITIETGDADAI
+171 ITLDTGDATAI
-182 RAQIRQ
+182 RTRIQQ
-188 LKSDGADVIKI
+188 LKSAGADVIKV

-209 GRLLSDD
+209 GRVLSDD
-216 QINAACQ
+216 QLNAACQ

-257 RYDDE
+257 RYDNE

-274 DSHLGLLY
+274 DPHLGLLY

-290 RFLGIGNYTEEGFA
+290 RFLGIGNYTEQGFA
-304 LMAEARRRGLI
+304 LMADARRRGLI
-315 TFTRTIQNPNVQ
+315 TFTRTIQNPDVQ

-343 EEFIVRVRD
+343 EEFIVRVEE
-352 GGQDPMDAIVS
+352 GGQDPMDAIIS

-373 LADTLGQIAQGFT
+373 LSDTLGQITQGYT

-398 DITAMSRIRFV
+398 DISAMSRVRFV
-409 MRNGVVYRY
+409 MKDGVVYRY

>member
-1 MKQLLLASSLAT
+1 MKQRFFVNSLINR
-13 GTFITRCLVLTII
+13 TFITRCVVLTII
-26 FGFNSVAISYSQDSQ
+26 CGLSSVLVSYSQESPT
-41 ITIRAG
+41 TIRAG
-47 LLIDGNGN
+47 LMIDGTGN
-55 TRRDARIFVSGEQI
+55 TRRDARIFVSDDQI

-86 TIMPGWIDTHVHLTS
+86 TIMPGWIDTHVHLMS
-101 HFDRDGKLHRP
+101 HFDDDDKLHRP
-112 TEEESAFNSII
+112 TADESGSASII

-148 TDLRDWIAQ
+148 TELRDWIIH
-157 TELPGPRILTSREP
+157 TDLPGPRVLTSREP
-171 ITIETGDADAI
+171 ITLDTGDATAI
-182 RAQIRQ
+182 RARIQQ
-188 LKSDGADVIKI
+188 LKLAGADVIKV

-209 GRLLSDD
+209 GRVLSDD
-216 QINAACQ
+216 QLNAACQ

-257 RYDDE
+257 RYDNE

-274 DSHLGLLY
+274 DPHLGLLY

-304 LMAEARRRGLI
+304 LMADARRRGLI
-315 TFTRTIQNPNVQ
+315 TFTRTIQNPDVQ

-343 EEFIVRVRD
+343 EEFIVRVEE
-352 GGQDPMDAIVS
+352 GGQDPMDAIIS

-373 LADTLGQIAQGFT
+373 LSDTLGQITQGYT

-398 DITAMSRIRFV
+398 DISAMSRVRFV
-409 MRNGVVYRY
+409 MKDGVVYRY

>member
-1 MKQLLLASSLAT
+1 MTQRIFANSLVNST
-13 GTFITRCLVLTII
+13 SITRWIVLTTICWLSSI
-26 FGFNSVAISYSQDSQ
+26 SVSYSQESPT
-41 ITIRAG
+41 TIRAG
-47 LLIDGNGN
+47 LMIDGVGN
-55 TRRDARIFVSGEQI
+55 TRRDARIFVSDDQI

-86 TIMPGWIDTHVHLTS
+86 TIMPGWIDTHVHLMS
-101 HFDRDGKLHRP
+101 HFDDDDKLHRP
-112 TEEESAFNSII
+112 TADESGSASII

-148 TDLRDWIAQ
+148 TELRDWIVH
-157 TELPGPRILTSREP
+157 TDLPGPRVLTSREP
-171 ITIETGDADAI
+171 ITIDTGDAAAI
-182 RAQIRQ
+182 RARIQQ
-188 LKSDGADVIKI
+188 LKLAGADVVKV

-209 GRLLSDD
+209 GRVLSDD
-216 QINAACQ
+216 QLDAACQ

-257 RYDDE
+257 RYDNE
-262 TIALLADQGTYL
+262 TIALLADRGTYL
-274 DSHLGLLY
+274 DPHLGLLY

-304 LMAEARRRGLI
+304 LMADARRRGLI
-315 TFTRTIQNPNVQ
+315 TFTRTIQNPDVQ

-343 EEFIVRVRD
+343 EEFIVRVEE
-352 GGQDPMDAIVS
+352 GGQDPMDAIIS
-363 ATSRAARALG
+363 ATSRAAHALG
-373 LADTLGQIAQGFT
+373 LSDTLGQITQGYT

-398 DITAMSRIRFV
+398 DISAMSRVRFV
-409 MRNGVVYRY
+409 MKNGVVYRY

>member
-1 MKQLLLASSLAT
+1 M
-13 GTFITRCLVLTII
+13 
-26 FGFNSVAISYSQDSQ
+26 
-41 ITIRAG
+41 
-47 LLIDGNGN
+47 IDGTGD
-55 TRRDARIFVSGEQI
+55 TRRDARIFISDDQI
-69 TRIDSLRGR
+69 TRIDSLRGS

-86 TIMPGWIDTHVHLTS
+86 TIMPGWIDTHVHLMS
-101 HFDRDGKLHRP
+101 HFEGDGKLHRP
-112 TEEESAFNSII
+112 TENESTSTSII

-148 TDLRDWIAQ
+148 SELRDWIMH
-157 TELPGPRILTSREP
+157 TDLPGPRILTSREA
-171 ITIETGDADAI
+171 ITIDTGDAAAI
-182 RAQIRQ
+182 RTRIRQ
-188 LKSDGADVIKI
+188 LKSEGADVIKV

-209 GRLLSDD
+209 GRVLSDE
-216 QINAACQ
+216 QLNAACE